1 MKKKF
6 PDHFERLKKVLKPK
20 LEELDFHTL
29 GKFNITYSK
38 NNKDPFAYMVEAE
51 WAYYEKVFGWY
62 LENVPKGS
70 SVLEIGMFV
79 PVIPLLLSWEGYKV
93 TAIETLDFYGDSL
106 DPMVNIAKK
115 NKIHFINTDVI
126 SSSLNIEKFDC
137 INLLAVVEHI
147 LGSPKS
153 LLAKIH
159 LMLKDTGSFIF
170 VVPNQ
175 ARLIRR
181 LGLMFGGIS
190 VQPDYKDY
198 YESDYPFEGHHRE
211 YVRSEVKYMF
221 DKSDFQITL
230 LDSVR
235 YKPHGSFLKKMIT
248 IVGNALPKNF
258 HQAFF
263 VTAKKK
269 VSN

>member
-6 PDHFERLKKVLKPK
+6 PDHFNRIKKTLKPK
-20 LEELDFHTL
+20 LEELDLKML
-29 GKFNITYSK
+29 GKFNISYTK
-38 NNKDPFAYMVEAE
+38 NSKDPFAYMVE
-51 WAYYEKVFGWY
+51 
-62 LENVPKGS
+62 S
-70 SVLEIGMFV
+70 
-79 PVIPLLLSWEGYKV
+79 
-93 TAIETLDFYGDSL
+93 
-106 DPMVNIAKK
+106 

-126 SSSLNIEKFDC
+126 TSSLNLEKFDC

-159 LMLKDTGSFIF
+159 SMLKDTGNFIF

-198 YESDYPFEGHHRE
+198 YESEYPYEGHHRK
-211 YVRSEVKYMF
+211 YVETEVKYMF
-221 DKSDFQITL
+221 DKSNFQIIL
-230 LDSVR
+230 LDSVK
-235 YKPHGSFLKKMIT
+235 YKPHGSFLKKIIT
-248 IVGNALPKNF
+248 FVGNALPKNF